1 MLYSLYPNWD
11 LNKELETATQKYFTW
26 VYWWPSQ
33 NYQSKEELANFL
45 KQNESTLAELQKSAV
60 EVLQLSKSFDLI

>member
-1 MLYSLYPNWD
+1 
-11 LNKELETATQKYFTW
+11 

-33 NYQSKEELANFL
+33 NYQSKEELGNFL
-45 KQNESTLAELQKSAV
+45 KQNESTLAELNKSAV